1 MDTSD
6 LQTYKRTQNGLTD
19 NSYSSISN
27 EKQRNRQQLSRRSTP
42 EAYKQQRTRVNSGM
56 RQRKLSQSKN
66 AQMKPR
72 NLENSNRV
80 VRNNRGIRLSGTD
93 LIY

>member
-1 MDTSD
+1 M
-6 LQTYKRTQNGLTD
+6 QTYKRGQNGLTD

-42 EAYKQQRTRVNSGM
+42 EVYRQQRPRVNSGM

-72 NLENSNRV
+72 NLNNSNRF
-80 VRNNRGIRLSGTD
+80 VRGMSGTD